1 MEPIVST
8 AVEEQDGSPP
18 ALRMMTEVLD
28 RSHLAVPDQI
38 AAIIGAGAA
47 EVAMT
52 ASTYLVDY
60 PQRRLVPL
68 SPTTSASPRRAQ
80 NVDSTVAGRSFRLV
94 EVLPGRSSGG
104 REHLW
109 VPIVDGVE
117 RLGVLHV
124 GLPVGTAIDDGPTRD
139 HIRWLAHLAGH
150 IIASKSP
157 YGDEFHR
164 VRTAQDRTVASEL
177 VWSLLPPLT
186 VAADGVVI
194 SGLLEPAHS
203 VAGDVFDY
211 AISHDLADV
220 AVVDATGHDVQ
231 SGIIG
236 ALTLAA
242 YRNSRR
248 RQLSLQAAM
257 DLVDETL
264 MDFGSHSY
272 ATGVFGQL
280 ELSSGVFHYMNA
292 GHPAPLLLRAGKV
305 VRSLDAGRRT
315 LLGFSGPPKTHAAEQ
330 LEPGDW
336 IVLYTD
342 GIPEARDEERNFFG
356 MDRFIDVIE
365 RCAADRLPA
374 PETLRHIMQSI
385 LRHQHGKLQDDATLL
400 IVQWAGGGELR
411 LNAC

>member
-1 MEPIVST
+1 M
-8 AVEEQDGSPP
+8 
-18 ALRMMTEVLD
+18 
-28 RSHLAVPDQI
+28 
-38 AAIIGAGAA
+38 
-47 EVAMT
+47 
-52 ASTYLVDY
+52 
-60 PQRRLVPL
+60 
-68 SPTTSASPRRAQ
+68 
-80 NVDSTVAGRSFRLV
+80 
-94 EVLPGRSSGG
+94 LPGRSSGG

-139 HIRWLAHLAGH
+139 QLRWLAHLAGH

-177 VWSLLPPLT
+177 IWSLLPPLT
-186 VAADGVVI
+186 VAADGLVI

-211 AISHDLADV
+211 AISHDVADV
-220 AVVDATGHDVQ
+220 AIVDATGHDIR

-248 RQLSLQAAM
+248 RQLSLQASM

-264 MDFGSHSY
+264 LDFGSHSY
-272 ATGVFGQL
+272 ATGSLWSARADQWRL
-280 ELSSGVFHYMNA
+280 PLHERRASRT
-292 GHPAPLLLRAGKV
+292 PAASRRQD
-305 VRSLDAGRRT
+305 RSLVGWRGAARSSDSQGRR
-315 LLGFSGPPKTHAAEQ
+315 KTHAEEQ

-342 GIPEARDEERNFFG
+342 GIPEARDEDRNFFG

-400 IVQWAGGGELR
+400 IVQWAGGGELQ

>member
-1 MEPIVST
+1 MHD
-8 AVEEQDGSPP
+8 EEVNPA
-18 ALRMMTEVLD
+18 ALRMMTAFLD

-38 AAIIGAGAA
+38 AAVIASAAA

-60 PQRRLVPL
+60 PQRRLVALP
-68 SPTTSASPRRAQ
+68 PVDGASPVEPQ
-80 NVDSTVAGRSFRLV
+80 ELDSTIGGRAFRLV
-94 EVLPGRSSGG
+94 DVLPGRSSGG

-109 VPIVDGVE
+109 VPMIDGVE

-124 GLPVGTAIDDGPTRD
+124 GLPVGARIDDGPTRD
-139 HIRWLAHLAGH
+139 VLRWLAHLAGH

-164 VRTAQDRTVASEL
+164 ARTAQDRTVASEL
-177 VWSLLPPLT
+177 IWSLLPPLT
-186 VAADGVVI
+186 VAADVLVI
-194 SGLLEPAHS
+194 SGLLEPAHA

-211 AISHDLADV
+211 AIAHDVADV
-220 AVVDATGHDVQ
+220 AIVDATGHDIR
-231 SGIIG
+231 SGVIG

-248 RQLSLQAAM
+248 RNLSLRASM

-264 MDFGSHSY
+264 LDFGSHSY

-280 ELSSGVFHYMNA
+280 RLTDGVFRYINA
-292 GHPAPLLLRAGKV
+292 GHPSPLLLRDGKH
-305 VRSLDAGRRT
+305 VRSLDSARRT
-315 LLGFSGPPKTHAAEQ
+315 LLGLRGAVREPAEEQ

-336 IVLYTD
+336 LVLYTD
-342 GIPEARDEERNFFG
+342 GIPEARDEDRNFFG
-356 MDRFIDVIE
+356 MDRFVDVIE

-374 PETLRHIMQSI
+374 PETLRQIMQSI
-385 LRHQHGKLQDDATLL
+385 MRHQHGKLQDDATLL
-400 IVQWAGGGELR
+400 IVQWAGGGELQ

>member
-1 MEPIVST
+1 MEPRVST
-8 AVEEQDGSPP
+8 AVEGQDADAS
-18 ALRMMTEVLD
+18 ALRMMTALLD

-38 AAIIGAGAA
+38 AAIIDGAA
-47 EVAMT
+47 TEVDMT

-60 PQRRLVPL
+60 AQRRLVPL
-68 SPTTSASPRRAQ
+68 RPTATASPRRAQ
-80 NVDSTVAGRSFRLV
+80 NVDSTVAGRAFRLV
-94 EVLPGRSSGG
+94 EVLAGRSSGG
-104 REHLW
+104 REHVW

-124 GLPVGTAIDDGPTRD
+124 GLPVGAPIDDERTRD
-139 HIRWLAHLAGH
+139 QLRWLAHLAGH

-157 YGDEFHR
+157 YGDEFHL
-164 VRTAQDRTVASEL
+164 VRAAQQRTVASEL
-177 VWSLLPPLT
+177 IWSLLPPLT
-186 VAADGVVI
+186 VAADDVVI

-211 AISHDLADV
+211 AISHNLADV
-220 AVVDATGHDVQ
+220 AIVDATGHDMQ

-248 RQLSLQAAM
+248 RQLSLPAAM

-264 MDFGSHSY
+264 VDYGSHSY

-280 ELSSGVFHYMNA
+280 DLTTGVFRYMNA
-292 GHPAPLLLRAGKV
+292 GHPSPLLLRAGKA
-305 VRSLDAGRRT
+305 VRTLDGGRRT
-315 LLGFSGPPKTHAAEQ
+315 LLGFSGPPKTPAEEQ

-342 GIPEARDEERNFFG
+342 GIPEARDEDRNFFG

-374 PETLRHIMQSI
+374 PETLRHIMHSI

-400 IVQWAGGGELR
+400 IVQWASGSELR
-411 LNAC
+411 LNAG

>member
-1 MEPIVST
+1 MITS
-8 AVEEQDGSPP
+8 
-18 ALRMMTEVLD
+18 LLD
-28 RSHLAVPDQI
+28 RAHLAVPDQI
-38 AAIIGAGAA
+38 GAVIASAAA

-68 SPTTSASPRRAQ
+68 SPTAATSPLEPQ
-80 NVDSTVAGRSFRLV
+80 DVDGTVAGRSFRLV
-94 EVLPGRSSGG
+94 EVLAGRLGEG

-109 VPIVDGVE
+109 VPIIDGVE
-117 RLGVLHV
+117 RLGVLHI

-139 HIRWLAHLAGH
+139 QLRWLAHLAGH

-157 YGDEFHR
+157 YGDEFHQ
-164 VRTAQDRTVASEL
+164 VRTAQERTVASEL
-177 VWSLLPPLT
+177 IWSLLPPLT
-186 VAADGVVI
+186 VAADGLVI
-194 SGLLEPAHS
+194 SGLLEPAHA

-211 AISHDLADV
+211 AISHDIADV
-220 AVVDATGHDVQ
+220 AIVDATGHDLR
-231 SGIIG
+231 SGMIG

-248 RQLSLQAAM
+248 RNLSLQASM

-264 MDFGSHSY
+264 LDFGSHSY
-272 ATGVFGQL
+272 ATGIFGQL
-280 ELSSGVFHYMNA
+280 DLTSGVFTYMNA
-292 GHPAPLLLRAGKV
+292 GHPSPLLVRAGKT
-305 VRSLDAGRRT
+305 VRSLDGGRRT
-315 LLGFSGPPKTHAAEQ
+315 LLGFSGPPKPHAEEQ

-342 GIPEARDEERNFFG
+342 GIPEARDEDRNFFG
-356 MDRFIDVIE
+356 MDRFVDVIE

-400 IVQWAGGGELR
+400 IVQWASGGELQ